1 MIDTRRLLEFDFTDK
16 RVTVVGLGVEGV
28 DMVRFLS
35 RHHAEVTV
43 SDSKTPERL
52 AEQLARLEAAQ
63 GTAPAVTAA
72 KGRRKTAATPKTSST
87 GE

>member
-16 RVTVVGLGVEGV
+16 RVTVVGLGIEGV

-43 SDSKTPERL
+43 SDSKTP
-52 AEQLARLEAAQ
+52 
-63 GTAPAVTAA
+63 
-72 KGRRKTAATPKTSST
+72 
-87 GE
+87 